1 MSGIWALIPVK
12 ALALGKSR
20 LASRL
25 SSAEREELSIAMLRD
40 VLRAVREA
48 SSIDGGLVIHSN
60 PRVAEVAREMSMD
73 STFESPT
80 SDDLNTALSQGL
92 ELLAARGAEAVLI
105 LPADLPLADAGSIEE
120 LVATAK
126 TSPSIAICPS
136 LDGDGTNALL
146 LRPPDC
152 ILPSFGPSSYER
164 HVAQARDRG
173 CQISVISS
181 EQLGLDIDE
190 PQHLDQL
197 LELSGPTR
205 AHEVLRAIVSR

>member
-1 MSGIWALIPVK
+1 MSGVWALVPVK

-25 SSAEREELSIAMLRD
+25 STVEREELSLAMLQD
-40 VLRAVREA
+40 VLRAVQEA
-48 SSIDGGLVIHSN
+48 SSIDGGLVIHSD
-60 PRVAEVAREMSMD
+60 PRVAEVAREMGMD
-73 STFESPT
+73 SVFESPT

-105 LPADLPLADAGSIEE
+105 LPADLPLADAGSIEK
-120 LVATAK
+120 LVAT
-126 TSPSIAICPS
+126 SNVDPSVAICPS

-146 LRPPDC
+146 LRPADC
-152 ILPSFGPSSYER
+152 ILPSFGPGSYER
-164 HVAQARDRG
+164 HIARARDRG
-173 CQISVISS
+173 CQISIVSS

-190 PQHLDQL
+190 PHHLDHL